1 MMPGFMKP
9 VSWVGLEGRMG
20 VFLMG
25 FMKPMTRWREWGP
38 HRHHEAREGSRAG
51 LGFMGFMKPWRG
63 EWARGGGG
71 GEASLAS

>member
-25 FMKPMTRWREWGP
+25 FMKPMKPMTRWREGGP
-38 HRHHEAREGSRAG
+38 HWLHEA
-51 LGFMGFMKPWRG
+51 
-63 EWARGGGG
+63 
-71 GEASLAS
+71 